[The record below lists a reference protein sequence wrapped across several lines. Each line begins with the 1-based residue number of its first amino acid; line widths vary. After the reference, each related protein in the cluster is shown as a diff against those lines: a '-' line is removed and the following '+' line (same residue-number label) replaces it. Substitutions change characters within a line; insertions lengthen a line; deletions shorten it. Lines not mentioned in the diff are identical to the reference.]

1 MSLPGNVFAA
11 PSVTRTLNLN
21 QTTLR
26 EAVVLEDIGVHSGKP
41 ARLTLHP
48 AEANTGYTFLR
59 TGLENGRERFITA
72 RHTAVSA
79 TELQTVIS
87 DGNGASIA
95 TIEHC
100 LSALSGLGVDNVLI
114 EIDGPEVP
122 ILDGSSARFV
132 DAIDQA
138 GIVSLNKKRR
148 TLKVVKKTRVEMGA
162 AWAELTPGNG
172 FRLDVEIDFD
182 NPVIG
187 RQRRVFDMT
196 PNNYRRDLA
205 RARTFGFMR
214 DVEKLWKAG
223 FARGASLDNT
233 IAVDDERIVNPEG
246 LRYRDEFVRHKLLDA
261 VGDLSLAGAQI
272 QGTYRAYMPGHRLNF
287 KMLEALFSDRSAY
300 QMAETGTRRETG
312 HAEGLLPAPA
322 FAATRS

>member
-1 MSLPGNVFAA
+1 MLRDAFCSLAG
-11 PSVTRTLNLN
+11 TRTDKLK

-26 EAVVLEDIGVHSGKP
+26 EAITLQDIGVHSGK
-41 ARLTLHP
+41 AACLTIHP
-48 AEANTGYTFLR
+48 AEANSGYTFLR
-59 TGLENGRERFITA
+59 TGLENGRERLIDA

-100 LSALSGLGVDNVLI
+100 LSALAGLGVDNALI

-122 ILDGSSARFV
+122 ILDGSAARFV
-132 DAIDQA
+132 EAIDQV
-138 GIVSLNKKRR
+138 GLVVLSKDRK
-148 TLKVVKKTRVEMGA
+148 TLKVMKTVRVEMGS
-162 AWAELTPGNG
+162 AWAELSPSHSG
-172 FRLDVEIDFD
+172 FRLDVEIDFE
-182 NPVIG
+182 NRMIG
-187 RQRRVFDMT
+187 RQRRVVDLSPT
-196 PNNYRRDLA
+196 AYRRDIA

-223 FARGASLDNT
+223 FARGASLENT

-246 LRYRDEFVRHKLLDA
+246 LRFQDEFVRHKVLDA
-261 VGDLSLAGAQI
+261 VGDLSLAGAAI
-272 QGTYRAYMPGHRLNF
+272 QGVYRAYMPGHKLNF

-300 QMAETGTRRETG
+300 ALSESSTRREPG
-312 HAEGLLPAPA
+312 HAEVHVAAPA
-322 FAATRS
+322 YAPDMN

>member
-1 MSLPGNVFAA
+1 M
-11 PSVTRTLNLN
+11 N

-26 EAVVLEDIGVHSGKP
+26 EAVVLEDVGVHSGKP

-59 TGLENGRERFITA
+59 TGLENGRERLISA
-72 RHTAVSA
+72 RHTAVLA

-100 LSALSGLGVDNVLI
+100 LSALAGLGVDNALI

-138 GIVSLNKKRR
+138 GIVQLSRQRKV
-148 TLKVVKKTRVEMGA
+148 LKVVKKTRVEMGA

-172 FRLDVEIDFD
+172 FRLDVEIDFK
-182 NPVIG
+182 NPMIG
-187 RQRRVFDMT
+187 RQRRVVDMS
-196 PNNYRRDLA
+196 PAVYRRDIS

-223 FARGASLDNT
+223 FARGASLENT
-233 IAVDDERIVNPEG
+233 IAVDEDRIVNPEG
-246 LRYRDEFVRHKLLDA
+246 LRYRDEFVRHKVLDA
-261 VGDLSLAGAQI
+261 VGDLSLAGSAI
-272 QGTYRAYMPGHRLNF
+272 QGTYKAYMPGHKLNF

-300 QMAETGTRRETG
+300 TVSETNTRREYG
-312 HAEGLLPAPA
+312 QAEVLVSS
-322 FAATRS
+322 AAYGPKMS

>member
-1 MSLPGNVFAA
+1 M
-11 PSVTRTLNLN
+11 N

-26 EAVVLEDIGVHSGKP
+26 EAVILEDIGVHSGKP

-48 AEANTGYTFLR
+48 AEANSGYAFLR
-59 TGLENGRERFITA
+59 TGLENGRERLISA
-72 RHTAVSA
+72 RHTAVAA

-100 LSALSGLGVDNVLI
+100 LSALSGLGVDNALI

-132 DAIDQA
+132 EAIDQA
-138 GIVSLNKKRR
+138 GIVTLAKRR
-148 TLKVVKKTRVEMGA
+148 KIIKIVKKTRVEMGA
-162 AWAELTPGNG
+162 AWAELSPSSG
-172 FRLDVEIDFD
+172 FRLDIEIDFE
-182 NPVIG
+182 NQMIG
-187 RQRRVFDMT
+187 RQRRVIDMT
-196 PNNYRRDLA
+196 PTAYRRDIA

-214 DVEKLWKAG
+214 DVERLWKAG
-223 FARGASLDNT
+223 FARGASLENT

-261 VGDLSLAGAQI
+261 VGDLSLCGANI
-272 QGTYRAYMPGHRLNF
+272 QGTYRAYMPGHKLNF
-287 KMLEALFSDRSAY
+287 KMLEALFADRSAY
-300 QMAETGTRRETG
+300 MMTETGTRREYG
-312 HAEGLLPAPA
+312 HAEVLASAPA
-322 FAATRS
+322 FSAEMN

>member
-1 MSLPGNVFAA
+1 M
-11 PSVTRTLNLN
+11 N

-26 EAVVLEDIGVHSGKP
+26 EAVVLEDVGVHSGKP

-59 TGLENGRERFITA
+59 TGLENGRERFISA
-72 RHTAVSA
+72 RHTAVLA

-100 LSALSGLGVDNVLI
+100 LSALAGLGVDNALI

-138 GIVSLNKKRR
+138 GIVQLSRQRR
-148 TLKVVKKTRVEMGA
+148 VLKVVKKTRVEMGA
-162 AWAELTPGNG
+162 AWAELTPGSG
-172 FRLDVEIDFD
+172 FRLDVEIDFQ
-182 NPVIG
+182 NPLIG
-187 RQRRVFDMT
+187 RQRRVVDMSPT
-196 PNNYRRDLA
+196 VYRRDIS

-214 DVEKLWKAG
+214 DVETLWKAG
-223 FARGASLDNT
+223 FARGASLENT
-233 IAVDDERIVNPEG
+233 IAVDEDRIVNPEG
-246 LRYRDEFVRHKLLDA
+246 LRYRDEFVRHKVLDA
-261 VGDLSLAGAQI
+261 VGDLSLAGSAI
-272 QGTYRAYMPGHRLNF
+272 QGTYKAYMPGHKLNF
-287 KMLEALFSDRSAY
+287 KMLEALFADRSAY
-300 QMAETGTRRETG
+300 TVSEPGTRRDYG
-312 HAEGLLPAPA
+312 QAEVLVPSAA
-322 FAATRS
+322 FSAKMS

>member
-1 MSLPGNVFAA
+1 M
-11 PSVTRTLNLN
+11 N

-26 EAVVLEDIGVHSGKP
+26 EAVVLQDIGVHSGKP

-59 TGLENGRERFITA
+59 TGLENGRERLITA
-72 RHTAVSA
+72 RHTSVSA

-100 LSALSGLGVDNVLI
+100 LSALCGLGVDNALI

-122 ILDGSSARFV
+122 ILDGSAARFV
-132 DAIDQA
+132 DAIDQV
-138 GIVSLNKKRR
+138 GIVSLSKRR
-148 TLKVVKKTRVEMGA
+148 KVLKVVKKTRVEMGA
-162 AWAELTPGNG
+162 AWAELAPGSG
-172 FRLDVEIDFD
+172 FRLDVEIDFT
-182 NPVIG
+182 NSLIG
-187 RQRRVFDMT
+187 RQRRVIDMS
-196 PNNYRRDLA
+196 PSSYRRDIS

-223 FARGASLDNT
+223 FARGASLENT
-233 IAVDDERIVNPEG
+233 IAVDDEKIVNPEG

-287 KMLEALFSDRSAY
+287 KMLEALFADRSAY
-300 QMAETGTRRETG
+300 AMNDEGATRRESGT
-312 HAEGLLPAPA
+312 ADLLLAG
-322 FAATRS
+322 ATFSADMR

>member
-1 MSLPGNVFAA
+1 M
-11 PSVTRTLNLN
+11 N

-26 EAVVLEDIGVHSGKP
+26 ETVVLEDVGVHSGKP

-59 TGLENGRERFITA
+59 TGLENGRERLISA
-72 RHTAVSA
+72 RHTAVLA

-100 LSALSGLGVDNVLI
+100 LSALAGLGVDNALI

-138 GIVSLNKKRR
+138 GIVQLSRQRKV
-148 TLKVVKKTRVEMGA
+148 LKVVKKTRVEMGA

-172 FRLDVEIDFD
+172 FRLDVEIDFA
-182 NPVIG
+182 NPLIG
-187 RQRRVFDMT
+187 RQRRVVDMSPT
-196 PNNYRRDLA
+196 VYRRDIS

-223 FARGASLDNT
+223 FARGASLENT
-233 IAVDDERIVNPEG
+233 IAVDEDRIVNPEG
-246 LRYRDEFVRHKLLDA
+246 LRFRDEFVRHKVLDA
-261 VGDLSLAGAQI
+261 VGDLSLAGSAI
-272 QGTYRAYMPGHRLNF
+272 QGTYKAYMPGHKLNF

-300 QMAETGTRRETG
+300 TVSETNTRRDYG
-312 HAEGLLPAPA
+312 QAEVLVSS
-322 FAATRS
+322 AAYGPKMS